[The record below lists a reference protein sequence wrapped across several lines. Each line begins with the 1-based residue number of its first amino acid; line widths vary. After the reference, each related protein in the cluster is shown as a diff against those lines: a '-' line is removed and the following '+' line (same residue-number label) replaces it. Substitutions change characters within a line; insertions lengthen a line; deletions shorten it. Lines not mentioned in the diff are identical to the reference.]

1 MDAPF
6 GPDGLPARFDGGA
19 WRSHD
24 GLYWWNGA
32 AWVPA
37 AKKSLAGPW
46 LVKFGSALV
55 LLALLGYAVYATV
68 ATESEYAV
76 GYWVGVAAFFAVL
89 LAIYRL
95 AGRWGWF
102 GIVIRAGCG
111 LLALVKILTLIAHPP
126 PH

>member
-1 MDAPF
+1 MFSLPLF
-6 GPDGLPARFDGGA
+6 FFTPDRPSTNMPLSRAMVEGVKGVIRTT
-19 WRSHD
+19 RSLKHYRNV
-24 GLYWWNGA
+24 GWY
-32 AWVPA
+32 
-37 AKKSLAGPW
+37 
-46 LVKFGSALV
+46 

-68 ATESEYAV
+68 ATQSEYAV
-76 GYWVGVAAFFAVL
+76 GYWVGVAAFFGVL